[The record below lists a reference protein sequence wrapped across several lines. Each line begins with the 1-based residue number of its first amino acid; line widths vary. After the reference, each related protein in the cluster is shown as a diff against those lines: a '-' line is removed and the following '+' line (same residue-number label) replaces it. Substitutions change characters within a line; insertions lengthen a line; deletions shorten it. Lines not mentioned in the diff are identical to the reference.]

1 MKWEALALAA
11 LTQTLQVGLRP
22 KPENPWCLSPSVPD
36 SKAEAHCHCLCQ
48 CGSGGDWYL
57 GALAGSVAGAGVAAS
72 CCGCCPLRRFGEPT
86 PSPRRKG
93 HGVVTPSIA
102 WSDLGGLLRG

>member
-1 MKWEALALAA
+1 MKWEALALAV

-22 KPENPWCLSPSVPD
+22 KPENHWWPQPAVPD

-48 CGSGGDWYL
+48 CGTSSDWIGGGLL
-57 GALAGSVAGAGVAAS
+57 GGVIGAGATAS
-72 CCGCCPLRRFGEPT
+72 CCGCCPLKRSGEVT

-93 HGVVTPSIA
+93 HGVIA
-102 WSDLGGLLRG
+102 QSPAWPDLGGFLRG